1 MRIAVIDGQGG
12 GIGKA
17 VVARLRTE
25 FGDTVEILAL
35 GTNAVA
41 TGNMLKN
48 GADAGATGENAVRV
62 NAGKVNL
69 IIGPMAILM
78 ADSML
83 GEITSVM
90 AAAVSESPARKII
103 VPLNLCNVH
112 IIGIQTLKIAEAM
125 DQVAIEVG
133 KCLPSADGKK

>member
-17 VVARLRTE
+17 VVARLRTD
-25 FGDTVEILAL
+25 FGNTVEILAL

-41 TGNMLKN
+41 TGNMMKS

-62 NAGKVNL
+62 NTGKMDL

-78 ADSML
+78 ANSML
-83 GEITSVM
+83 GEIT
-90 AAAVSESPARKII
+90 AIIAEAVSESPARKII

-112 IIGIQTLKIAEAM
+112 IIGIQTLKISEAM
-125 DQVAIEVG
+125 DQVAAEVA
-133 KCLPSADGKK
+133 KHMKAPR

>member
-12 GIGKA
+12 GIGKT
-17 VVARLRTE
+17 VVAKLRAD
-25 FGDTVEILAL
+25 FGNDLEIIAL

-62 NAGKVNL
+62 NVARVDI

-78 ADSML
+78 ADSMM
-83 GEITSVM
+83 GEITAVM
-90 AAAVSESPARKII
+90 AQAVSESPAKKII
-103 VPLNLCNVH
+103 VPLNMCNVH
-112 IIGIQTLKIAEAM
+112 IVGVQTMKISEAM
-125 DQVAIEVG
+125 DQVAAEVA
-133 KCLPSADGKK
+133 KHL

>member
-17 VVARLRTE
+17 VVARLRAD
-25 FGDTVEILAL
+25 FGETVEILAL

-69 IIGPMAILM
+69 IIGPLAVLM
-78 ADSML
+78 ANSML
-83 GEITSVM
+83 GEITAVM
-90 AAAVSESPARKII
+90 AEAVSESPARKII

-112 IIGIQTLKIAEAM
+112 IIGVQTLKISEAM
-125 DQVAIEVG
+125 DQMAAEVG
-133 KCLPSADGKK
+133 KCLQNLR

>member
-17 VVARLRTE
+17 VVARLRAD
-25 FGDTVEILAL
+25 FGDALEILVL

-41 TGNMLKN
+41 TGNMLRN

-62 NAGKVNL
+62 NARKVDI

-78 ADSML
+78 SNSML
-83 GEITSVM
+83 GEITPVM
-90 AAAVSESPARKII
+90 AEAVSDSPARKII

-112 IIGIQTLKIAEAM
+112 IIGVQSLKIAEAM
-125 DQVAIEVG
+125 DQVAAEVS
-133 KCLPSADGKK
+133 KQLENSL

>member
-17 VVARLRTE
+17 VVARLRAD
-25 FGDTVEILAL
+25 FGDALEILAL

-41 TGNMLKN
+41 TGNMLRN

-62 NAGKVNL
+62 NARKVDI

-78 ADSML
+78 SNSML
-83 GEITSVM
+83 GEITPVM
-90 AAAVSESPARKII
+90 AEAVSDSPARKII

-112 IIGIQTLKIAEAM
+112 IIGVQSLKIAEAM
-125 DQVAIEVG
+125 DQVAAEVS
-133 KCLPSADGKK
+133 KQLENSL

>member
-12 GIGKA
+12 GIGKT
-17 VVARLRTE
+17 VVAKLRAD
-25 FGDTVEILAL
+25 FGDTVEIIAL

-62 NAGKVNL
+62 NAAKADI

-78 ADSML
+78 ADSMM

-90 AAAVSESPARKII
+90 AQAVSESPAKKII
-103 VPLNLCNVH
+103 VPLNMCNVQ
-112 IIGIQTLKIAEAM
+112 IVGVQSMKISEAM
-125 DQVAIEVG
+125 DMVSTEVG
-133 KCLPSADGKK
+133 KFL

>member
-12 GIGKA
+12 GIGKT
-17 VVARLRTE
+17 VVAKLRAD
-25 FGDTVEILAL
+25 FGNDLEIIAL

-41 TGNMLKN
+41 TGNMLKS

-62 NAGKVNL
+62 NVARIDI

-78 ADSML
+78 ADSMM

-90 AAAVSESPARKII
+90 AHAVSESPAKKII
-103 VPLNLCNVH
+103 VPLNMCNVH
-112 IIGIQTLKIAEAM
+112 IVGVQTMKISEAM
-125 DQVAIEVG
+125 DQVAAEVA
-133 KCLPSADGKK
+133 KHL

>member
-17 VVARLRTE
+17 VVAKLRAD
-25 FGDTVEILAL
+25 FGAAVEILAL

-62 NAGKVNL
+62 NVSKVDL
-69 IIGPMAILM
+69 IIGPLAILM
-78 ADSML
+78 ANALL
-83 GEITSVM
+83 GEITPVM
-90 AAAVSESPARKII
+90 AEAVSDSPARKII
-103 VPLNLCNVH
+103 VPLNLCNVQ
-112 IIGIQTLKIAEAM
+112 IIGAQPLKIGEAM
-125 DQVAIEVG
+125 EWVSAEVR
-133 KCLPSADGKK
+133 KSL

>member
-1 MRIAVIDGQGG
+1 MKIAVIDGQGG

-25 FGDTVEILAL
+25 FGDSLEILAL

-48 GADAGATGENAVRV
+48 GANAGATGENAVRV
-62 NAGKVNL
+62 NAGKVDL

-78 ADSML
+78 ANSML
-83 GEITSVM
+83 GEITSIM
-90 AAAVSESPARKII
+90 AEAVSESPARKII

-112 IIGIQTLKIAEAM
+112 IIGIQTLKISEAM
-125 DQVAIEVG
+125 DQVALEVA
-133 KCLPSADGKK
+133 KVL

>member
-1 MRIAVIDGQGG
+1 MKIAVIDGQGG

-17 VVARLRTE
+17 VVARLRAE
-25 FGDTVEILAL
+25 FGDSLEILAL

-48 GADAGATGENAVRV
+48 GANAGATGENAVRV
-62 NAGKVNL
+62 NAGKVDL

-78 ADSML
+78 ANSML
-83 GEITSVM
+83 GEITSIM
-90 AAAVSESPARKII
+90 AEAVSESPARKII

-112 IIGIQTLKIAEAM
+112 IIGIQTLKISEAM
-125 DQVAIEVG
+125 DQVALEVA
-133 KCLPSADGKK
+133 KIL

>member
-17 VVARLRTE
+17 VVARLRTD
-25 FGDTVEILAL
+25 FGHRVEILAL

-41 TGNMLKN
+41 TGNMMKN
-48 GADAGATGENAVRV
+48 GADAGATGENAVRI

-78 ADSML
+78 ANSLL
-83 GEITSVM
+83 GEITPIM
-90 AAAVSESPARKII
+90 AEAVSESPAHKII

-112 IIGIQTLKIAEAM
+112 IIGVQTLKIAEAM
-125 DQVAIEVG
+125 DQVAAEVA
-133 KCLPSADGKK
+133 KHL

>member
-17 VVARLRTE
+17 VVARLRTD
-25 FGDTVEILAL
+25 FGAAVEILAL

-62 NAGKVNL
+62 NAGKVDI

-78 ADSML
+78 SNSML
-83 GEITSVM
+83 GEITSIM
-90 AAAVSESPARKII
+90 AEAVSESPARKII

-112 IIGIQTLKIAEAM
+112 IIGVQALKISEAM
-125 DQVAIEVG
+125 DQVATEVL
-133 KCLPSADGKK
+133 KYMKDSH